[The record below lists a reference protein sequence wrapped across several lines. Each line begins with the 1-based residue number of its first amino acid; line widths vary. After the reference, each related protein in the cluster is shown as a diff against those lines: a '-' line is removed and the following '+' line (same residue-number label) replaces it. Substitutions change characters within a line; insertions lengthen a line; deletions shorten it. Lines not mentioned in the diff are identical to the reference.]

1 MSNGDLAHPTER
13 DRRWVGVGQ
22 SADTNSRAAGV
33 DAASQAVAGRSA
45 GLLIVF
51 CSDSHDL
58 EQLLDGINE
67 VSGNAPLIGCSTAGE
82 IAMAGPADRGVV
94 VTALGGEG
102 FSVATAAA
110 SLEGERLS
118 EGGAAVAACLSDV
131 ADREHQV
138 LLLLTDGLAGDQQE
152 IVRGAYSIAG
162 AGVALVGGCSGDDMK
177 MTATAQLH
185 GSQVLA
191 NSVVA
196 AAVASDGPLGIGVRH
211 GWRRVGE
218 PMVVTKSADNRVYSL
233 DGEPALDVYLARLNA
248 PAEAT
253 FDGAAFTQFAM
264 TRPLGLVRRS
274 QEEHVRYIADAN
286 FEDRSLGCI
295 AEVPQGGMAWIMQG
309 DDVSVLD
316 ATDQACSDALGAL
329 DGRRPLGLLAFDC
342 IARRG
347 VLGESGIRSEIGR
360 IVEHAAGA
368 PVAGYYTYGEIAR
381 TSGIAGFHNQTLV
394 VLAVS

>member
-1 MSNGDLAHPTER
+1 MSNGDLTHADER

-33 DAASQAVAGRSA
+33 DAASRAISGRSA

-58 EQLLDGINE
+58 EQLLEGINE

-82 IAMAGPADRGVV
+82 IATAGPADLGVV

-110 SLEGERLS
+110 SLGGERLS
-118 EGGAAVAACLSDV
+118 EGGAAVASCLSDV

-138 LLLLTDGLAGDQQE
+138 LLLLTDGLAGNQQE
-152 IVRGAYSIAG
+152 IVRGAYSVAG
-162 AGVALVGGCSGDDMK
+162 AGVALVGGCAGDDMK
-177 MTATAQLH
+177 MKATAQLH
-185 GSQVLA
+185 GSHVLA

-233 DGEPALDVYLARLNA
+233 DGEPALDVYLSRLNA
-248 PAEAT
+248 PAEAA
-253 FDGAAFTQFAM
+253 FDSAAFTLFAM

-309 DDVSVLD
+309 DDASVLE

-329 DGRRPLGLLAFDC
+329 DGRRPLALLAFDC

-347 VLGESGIRSEIGR
+347 VLGDSGIRSEIGR
-360 IVEHAAGA
+360 IGEHAAGA
-368 PVAGYYTYGEIAR
+368 PVAGFYTYGEIAR

-394 VLAVS
+394 VLAVG

>member
-1 MSNGDLAHPTER
+1 MSEGEVTHPDER
-13 DRRWVGVGQ
+13 RRRWVGVGQ
-22 SADTNSRAAGV
+22 SAAANSRAAGIE
-33 DAASQAVAGRSA
+33 AASRAVAGRSA
-45 GLLIVF
+45 ALLVVF

-58 EQLLDGINE
+58 EQLLEGINE

-82 IAMAGPADRGVV
+82 IATAGPADLSVV

-102 FSVATAAA
+102 FSVATASA
-110 SLEGERLS
+110 SLDGERLS
-118 EGGAAVAACLSDV
+118 EGGAAVASCLSEL
-131 ADREHQV
+131 AEREHRV

-152 IVRGAYSIAG
+152 IVRGAYSVAG
-162 AGVALVGGCSGDDMK
+162 AGVALVGGCAGDDMK
-177 MTATAQLH
+177 MAATAQFH
-185 GSQVLA
+185 GSRVLA

-196 AAVASDGPLGIGVRH
+196 AAVGSDAPLGIGVRH

-233 DGEPALDVYLARLNA
+233 DGEPALDVYLSRLDA
-248 PAEAT
+248 PAEAAV
-253 FDGAAFTQFAM
+253 DAAAFTLFAM
-264 TRPLGLVRRS
+264 THPLGLVRRS
-274 QEEHVRYIADAN
+274 QEEHVRFIADAN

-309 DDVSVLD
+309 DDASVLE
-316 ATDQACSDALGAL
+316 ATDRACTDALGAL
-329 DGRRPLGLLAFDC
+329 GGRPPVGLLTFDC

-347 VLGESGIRSEIGR
+347 VLGESGIRREIGR
-360 IVEHAAGA
+360 IAEHAAGA
-368 PVAGYYTYGEIAR
+368 PVAGFYTYGEIAR

>member
-1 MSNGDLAHPTER
+1 MSNGDLTHSDER

-22 SADTNSRAAGV
+22 SADTNSRAAGI
-33 DAASQAVAGRSA
+33 DAASRAVSGRSA
-45 GLLIVF
+45 SLLIVF

-58 EQLLDGINE
+58 EQLLEGINE
-67 VSGNAPLIGCSTAGE
+67 ASGNAPLIGCSTAGE
-82 IAMAGPADRGVV
+82 IATAGPADLGVV

-110 SLEGERLS
+110 SLAGERLS
-118 EGGAAVAACLSDV
+118 EGGAAVASCLSDV

-138 LLLLTDGLAGDQQE
+138 LLLLTDGLAGNQQE
-152 IVRGAYSIAG
+152 IVRGAYSVAG
-162 AGVALVGGCSGDDMK
+162 AGVALVGGCAGDDMK
-177 MTATAQLH
+177 MKATAQLH

-196 AAVASDGPLGIGVRH
+196 AAVASDAPLGIGVRH

-233 DGEPALDVYLARLNA
+233 DGEPALDVYLSRLNA
-248 PAEAT
+248 PAEAA
-253 FDGAAFTQFAM
+253 FDSAAFTQFAM

-274 QEEHVRYIADAN
+274 QEEHVRYVADAN

-309 DDVSVLD
+309 DDASVLE

-329 DGRRPLGLLAFDC
+329 DGRRPLALLAFDC

-347 VLGESGIRSEIGR
+347 VLGDSGIRSEIGR
-360 IVEHAAGA
+360 IGEHAAGA
-368 PVAGYYTYGEIAR
+368 PVAGFYTYGEIAR